1 MEICEGLQKHGCHL
15 LTVHGRTK
23 EQNKE
28 RVGSCNWDVI
38 KKIRERLR
46 IPVVCNGGI

>member
-1 MEICEGLQKHGCHL
+1 MTFDVVNRIVGAGCSL

-28 RVGSCNWDVI
+28 RVGACNWNMIRKI
-38 KKIRERLR
+38 K
-46 IPVVCNGGI
+46 